1 VEITP
6 QRSPNDSECD
16 VSRREH
22 THRTQQTSATSGRI
36 TDSTPPYAVAQSA
49 APSRQEITV
58 GLFGRRP
65 KARTA
70 QAQKAAIATF
80 WTWWDQNAQP
90 IADSIATGELERFI
104 KPMSARVHAI
114 DPGLSWE
121 FGAGDSSRNQLT
133 ITAEGDPQLRRT
145 ARQWLREAPPADQT
159 WSFHDLRQASGL
171 NATLQLNEATLVLSE
186 ITVTAIPVGSGLNV
200 TVHHPAF
207 AGLSDAMQA
216 QISALA
222 LDAALGEE
230 AVELWIGTIEHT
242 PTATAQ
248 AIPLGEL
255 SEALAEVIAEYM
267 PDGEM
272 AWTMLRGTGPRGL
285 VQVLCLTRLASVQ
298 SPDFDQHV
306 AITVPFSD
314 ITDEGLAG
322 EAALD
327 ELRAFSA
334 HLDEIVEGSG
344 KLVAEETSDGVRI
357 LHYYVDSTTPA
368 SEQLQVATRGWRQGV
383 VEITTSLDPSW
394 HEVAAFRS

>member
-1 VEITP
+1 M
-6 QRSPNDSECD
+6 
-16 VSRREH
+16 
-22 THRTQQTSATSGRI
+22 
-36 TDSTPPYAVAQSA
+36 
-49 APSRQEITV
+49 

-65 KARTA
+65 KPRTP
-70 QAQKAAIATF
+70 QAQKAAIAAF
-80 WTWWDQNAQP
+80 WAWWEHNAQP
-90 IADSIATGELERFI
+90 IADSIETGELERYI
-104 KPMSARVHAI
+104 TPMSARVHAI

-121 FGAGDSSRNQLT
+121 FGAGRSSRHQLT
-133 ITAEGDPQLRRT
+133 VTAEGNPELRRT
-145 ARQWLREAPPADQT
+145 ARQWLREAPPSDQT

-171 NATLQLNEATLVLSE
+171 NATLQLSDTTLALSE

-207 AGLSDAMQA
+207 ADLSEGMQA

-255 SEALAEVIAEYM
+255 SEALAEVISEFM

-285 VQVLCLTRLASVQ
+285 VQILCLTRLVSVQ
-298 SPDFDQHV
+298 SPAFDQHV
-306 AITVPFSD
+306 AITVPFAD
-314 ITDEGLAG
+314 VTDEGLAG
-322 EAALD
+322 PAAHD

-344 KLVAEETSDGVRI
+344 RLVAEETSNGVRI

-368 SEQLQVATRGWRQGV
+368 SEQLQVATRGWRHGPV
-383 VEITTSLDPSW
+383 AITTSLDPSW